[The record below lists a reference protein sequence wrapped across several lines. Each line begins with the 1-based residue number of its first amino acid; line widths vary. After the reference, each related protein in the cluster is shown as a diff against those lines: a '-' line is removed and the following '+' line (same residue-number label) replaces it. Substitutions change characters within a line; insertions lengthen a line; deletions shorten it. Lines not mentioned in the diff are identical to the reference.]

1 MAPQQCLRCGD
12 TFKTAGDLES
22 HSKRPVACDPTSAV
36 FPEGITPGIYQRL
49 KSRKKLTRDQ
59 SEEERWKDIYKVLF
73 PTANDIPNPYFEPI
87 QEEPAQ
93 ALLENY
99 ENFSKRQLPRLLRY
113 YLEKDLSSLISGSR
127 NLTEELVS
135 LMEHCHAKILESY
148 RSQYWNDSTTSTS
161 FYKAPTALTPVTI
174 PALRTMTPMSTLAQ
188 NELCSPISLET
199 DFKGSLNSNFQP
211 FELLEK
217 LSEDELY

>member
-1 MAPQQCLRCGD
+1 MISLIHVSYIQPSLDG
-12 TFKTAGDLES
+12 LVS
-22 HSKRPVACDPTSAV
+22 
-36 FPEGITPGIYQRL
+36 IYQL
-49 KSRKKLTRDQ
+49 AYGMVD
-59 SEEERWKDIYKVLF
+59 
-73 PTANDIPNPYFEPI
+73 FEPI

-99 ENFSKRQLPRLLRY
+99 ENFSRRQLPRLLRY

-135 LMEHCHAKILESY
+135 LMEHCHTKILESY
-148 RSQYWNDSTTSTS
+148 RSQYWNNSTTSTS

-174 PALRTMTPMSTLAQ
+174 PASRTTTPMSTLAQ

-199 DFKGSLNSNFQP
+199 DFKCSLNSNFQP

-217 LSEDELY
+217 LSEDELYWSSGRRPDMWRRG